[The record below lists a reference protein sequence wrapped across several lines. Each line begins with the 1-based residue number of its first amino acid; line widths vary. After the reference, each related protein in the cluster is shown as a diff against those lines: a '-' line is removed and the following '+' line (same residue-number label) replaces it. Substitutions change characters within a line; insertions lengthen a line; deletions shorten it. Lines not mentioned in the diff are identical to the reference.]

1 MQNEV
6 ENEKRKP
13 FTGLIPPMVTPLNA
27 KRELDKAAVRLEFT
41 HFLIAEVRLTPTNK
55 G

>member
-1 MQNEV
+1 MK
-6 ENEKRKP
+6 NEKL

-27 KRELDKAAVRLEFT
+27 KRELVKAAVRLEFT